1 MMRAEGFG
9 MGKRVAFVGLGVMGY
24 PMAGHLA
31 RTGHQVTVFNRT
43 LSRAEDWAT
52 RYPGRAVVT
61 PAEAA
66 TGAELVFCCVGDDDQ
81 LAQVVLSS
89 DGVLGAMAEGS
100 VLVDHTTSSA
110 LIARDLS
117 KRAYA
122 RGVGFVD
129 APVSGGREGAEQ
141 GELSV
146 MAGGRTTDF
155 ERALPAIESYARCVR
170 LLGPAGSGQLA
181 KMANQICLAGVI
193 QGLAEGLHFAEQAGL
208 DPKAVVEVISQG
220 AAQSWQMEHRA
231 STMIAGEYE
240 FGFAVDLMRKDLA
253 LALGEGRHNGATL
266 PLTALVD
273 QFYAEVQAMG
283 GNDWD
288 TSSLIQR
295 LRGQPVPTTRP

>member
-1 MMRAEGFG
+1 
-9 MGKRVAFVGLGVMGY
+9 MGNRVAFIGLGVMGY

-31 RTGHQVTVFNRT
+31 RAGHQVTVFNRT
-43 LSRAEDWAT
+43 HSRADDWAT
-52 RYPGRAVVT
+52 RHPGRAVAS

-66 TGAELVFCCVGDDDQ
+66 AGAELVFCCVGNDEH
-81 LAQVVLSS
+81 LAQVMLSS
-89 DGVLGAMAEGS
+89 DGALGAMAEGT

-110 LIARDLS
+110 LIARELA

-122 RGVGFVD
+122 RGVGFID

-141 GELSV
+141 GVLSV
-146 MAGGRTTDF
+146 MAGGRSDDF
-155 ERALPAIESYARCVR
+155 DRALPVMESYARCVR

-220 AAQSWQMEHRA
+220 AAQSWQMDQRS
-231 STMIAGEYE
+231 STMIAGEFE
-240 FGFAVDLMRKDLA
+240 FGFSVDLKRKDLA
-253 LALGEGRHNGATL
+253 LALDEGRHNGAKL

-273 QFYAEVQAMG
+273 QLYAEVQAMG
-283 GNDWD
+283 GNGWD

-295 LRGQPVPTTRP
+295 LRGQALQVSRP

>member
-1 MMRAEGFG
+1 MAN
-9 MGKRVAFVGLGVMGY
+9 RVAFIGLGVMGY

-31 RTGHQVTVFNRT
+31 RAGHQVTVFNRT
-43 LSRAEDWAT
+43 RSRADHWAT
-52 RYPGRAVVT
+52 SHAGRAVDT
-61 PAEAA
+61 PAEAVA
-66 TGAELVFCCVGDDDQ
+66 GAELVFCCVGNDEH
-81 LAQVVLSS
+81 LAQVMLSS
-89 DGVLGAMAEGS
+89 DGALGAMTDGS

-110 LIARDLS
+110 LIARELA

-122 RGVGFVD
+122 RGLGFVD

-141 GELSV
+141 GVLSV
-146 MAGGRTTDF
+146 MAGGRSEDF
-155 ERALPAIESYARCVR
+155 DRALPAIESYARCVR

-220 AAQSWQMEHRA
+220 AAQSWQMEQRS
-231 STMIAGEYE
+231 STMIAGEFD

-253 LALGEGRHNGATL
+253 LALDEGRHNGAKL

-273 QFYAEVQAMG
+273 QLYAEVQAMG
-283 GNDWD
+283 GNGWD

-295 LRGQPVPTTRP
+295 LRGQSLQVSRP

>member
-1 MMRAEGFG
+1 
-9 MGKRVAFVGLGVMGY
+9 VA
-24 PMAGHLA
+24 
-31 RTGHQVTVFNRT
+31 
-43 LSRAEDWAT
+43 S
-52 RYPGRAVVT
+52 

-66 TGAELVFCCVGDDDQ
+66 AGAELVFCCVGNDEH
-81 LAQVVLSS
+81 LAQVMLSS
-89 DGVLGAMAEGS
+89 DGALGAMAEGT

-110 LIARDLS
+110 LIARELA

-122 RGVGFVD
+122 RGVGFID

-141 GELSV
+141 GVLSV
-146 MAGGRTTDF
+146 MAGGRSDDF
-155 ERALPAIESYARCVR
+155 DRALPVMESYARCVR

-220 AAQSWQMEHRA
+220 AAQSWQMDQRS
-231 STMIAGEYE
+231 STMIAGEFE
-240 FGFAVDLMRKDLA
+240 FGFSVDLMRKDLA
-253 LALGEGRHNGATL
+253 LALDEGRHNGAKL

-273 QFYAEVQAMG
+273 QLYAEVQAMG
-283 GNDWD
+283 GNGWD

-295 LRGQPVPTTRP
+295 LRGQALQVSRP

>member
-1 MMRAEGFG
+1 MRAEGS
-9 MGKRVAFVGLGVMGY
+9 MGNRVAFIGLGVMGY

-31 RTGHQVTVFNRT
+31 RVGHQVTVFNRT
-43 LSRAEDWAT
+43 RARAEDWAT
-52 RYPGRAVVT
+52 RHPGRAVAT

-66 TGAELVFCCVGDDDQ
+66 AGAEMVLCCVGNDEQ
-81 LAQVVLSS
+81 LAQVMFSS
-89 DGVLGAMAEGS
+89 DGVLRGMSEGS
-100 VLVDHTTSSA
+100 LLIDHTTSSA
-110 LIARDLS
+110 LIARELS

-122 RGVGFVD
+122 QGVGFID

-141 GELSV
+141 GVLSV
-146 MAGGRTTDF
+146 MAGGRSEDF
-155 ERALPAIESYARCVR
+155 ERAQPVIESYARCIR

-193 QGLAEGLHFAEQAGL
+193 QGLSEGLHFAEQAGL

-220 AAQSWQMEHRA
+220 AAQSWQMEHRS
-231 STMIAGEYE
+231 STMIASEFD

-253 LALGEGRHNGATL
+253 LALDEARHNGAKL

-273 QFYAEVQAMG
+273 QLYAEVQAMG
-283 GNDWD
+283 GNGWD

-295 LRGQPVPTTRP
+295 LRGQPVSTTRP

>member
-1 MMRAEGFG
+1 
-9 MGKRVAFVGLGVMGY
+9 MGRRVAFIGLGVMGY

-43 LSRAEDWAT
+43 RSRAEDWTT
-52 RYPGRAVVT
+52 RHPGRAVAT

-66 TGAELVFCCVGDDDQ
+66 LGAELVFCCVGNDEH
-81 LAQVVLSS
+81 LAQVAF
-89 DGVLGAMAEGS
+89 GAEGMLGAMAEGS

-110 LIARDLS
+110 LIARELA
-117 KRAYA
+117 RQAYA

-141 GELSV
+141 GLLSV
-146 MAGGRTTDF
+146 MAGGRSDDF
-155 ERALPAIESYARCVR
+155 ERAQPSIESYARCIR

-181 KMANQICLAGVI
+181 KMANQICIAGVI
-193 QGLAEGLHFAEQAGL
+193 EGLAEGLHFAEQAGL
-208 DPKAVVEVISQG
+208 DPRAVVEVISQG

-231 STMIAGEYE
+231 STMIAGEFD

-253 LALGEGRHNGATL
+253 LALDESRHNGAKL

-273 QFYAEVQAMG
+273 QLYAEVQGLG
-283 GNDWD
+283 GNHWD

-295 LRGQPVPTTRP
+295 LRGGIGSTTRP